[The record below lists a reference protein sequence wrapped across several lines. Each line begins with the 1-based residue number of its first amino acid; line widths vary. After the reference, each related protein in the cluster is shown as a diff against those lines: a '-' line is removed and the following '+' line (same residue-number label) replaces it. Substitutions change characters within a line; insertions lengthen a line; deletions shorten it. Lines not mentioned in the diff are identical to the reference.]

1 MRKFIFIT
9 LAAAFFAL
17 SASADDGLSVKSFRW
32 KDGEY
37 VGDATKNVPNGKGR
51 LVMGNGDIY
60 EGDFVKGKRQGYGV
74 LTLKSGEKYEGQ
86 WFNNEQHGRGI
97 YYYINNNRCTITM
110 ATYIQEIGKMINE
123 MVKAL
128 IPT

>member
-1 MRKFIFIT
+1 MRKFIFTT

-97 YYYINNNRCTITM
+97 YYYINKQSLRRSL
-110 ATYIQEIGKMINE
+110 
-123 MVKAL
+123 VS
-128 IPT
+128 

>member
-1 MRKFIFIT
+1 M
-9 LAAAFFAL
+9 LAMQL
-17 SASADDGLSVKSFRW
+17 
-32 KDGEY
+32 
-37 VGDATKNVPNGKGR
+37 KNVPNGKGR

-97 YYYINNNRCTITM
+97 YYYINNNRYDGLWYRDYKEGKRHDVLLQWRRI
-110 ATYIQEIGKMINE
+110 ILEIGKMINE

>member
-51 LVMGNGDIY
+51 LVMGNEILSK
-60 EGDFVKGKRQGYGV
+60 ENAKV
-74 LTLKSGEKYEGQ
+74 
-86 WFNNEQHGRGI
+86 
-97 YYYINNNRCTITM
+97 M
-110 ATYIQEIGKMINE
+110 AFS
-123 MVKAL
+123 
-128 IPT
+128 P